1 MFALPVASSKR
12 DPSNCTVGLLCNV
25 LCAQSCVSVCVC
37 LCVCVC
43 VCVCVCGHG
52 ILVSKKTHSVP
63 L

>member
-25 LCAQSCVSVCVC
+25 LCAQSCV
-37 LCVCVC
+37 CVC